1 MRARLFV
8 NAVHLVAVFAVLAA
22 CGHDE
27 PSRVPTVRL
36 SPPITVPGGD
46 AAAGP
51 SSYVVSD
58 AGGRGEGGFR
68 VKIGTA
74 GQLGVV
80 VDGARAIVGKGEPVV
95 ATEIVAES
103 LTGAAVIPARLGG
116 GFLFHTDRA
125 LYRAATFT
133 GALQPLGR
141 VTDTIQSF
149 SFATKSVL
157 VRARNGERWSLGLPS
172 GDRVAADFAGVADIE
187 ALDDGRALAFDDQGL
202 AYVSTDA
209 GAHWSEVTSLL
220 KSSPTRVAVVKGELW
235 FLESG
240 GGAQRLESD
249 GRLVS
254 FDTAPEEEETVT
266 RAADA
271 RWRGGDTPLRTAF
284 TLGAAIDDN
293 TAVVC
298 AEGDIVKVDVRTGD
312 LVSVATGK
320 LPPHSICQALS
331 TSNDVL
337 FACTSSMTP
346 GGAQSGAV
354 SAFVASRTLTGDPV
368 VEQSFAGEGLFWGGD
383 DGGLAFGA
391 PCGVAPSAAPPSSPA
406 LSNPLAP
413 AASHVDG
420 HTQACVRQPDGSW
433 RDVEVPP
440 TAIPPGTS
448 EHVAR
453 WIPRA
458 DGTAVALLSGQVAG
472 VYDPHAGSFERLPAA
487 QLDVTDPSAPSY
499 RPRRYKSGRV
509 SFAGHGVVDT
519 SWTLAPNG
527 ALRGYLAHMGSVE
540 IAPGGRVSRSPYV
553 LDVVPA
559 GAFALGR
566 TAEGRLYQTSDH
578 GASWVEVERPPT
590 GAAAGGAPACTSAGC
605 DLGAFYRIGW
615 APRSPRPEGT
625 KGQARPAPD
634 VRRVRSPELACRP
647 SGPAQLKTVARTS
660 FSPEDLGLGATK
672 LPVTADNQESLL
684 RTVLPRGIIHP
695 VHDPSVDG
703 SDAPGLRGVLSGYRT
718 TNDGDAL
725 LALGPV
731 RSIQALRRTVSFL
744 GGFDPTGTTRRAA
757 IGYADVLA
765 AGRAAGM
772 TTDEIMSDD
781 MTESGNLVAITPRDG
796 GAASEMVFHNAR
808 GLLAVLRPDR
818 SRVVMRPSQ
827 NDGLVVSAAALGGD
841 EVALLEIESGG
852 PEHVFKVSASGASD
866 LFDLGTNL
874 GDAMFYPGN
883 PDAIAIGPKGDIAIV
898 RTASG
903 SEPASELDPALL
915 VVPGSKPK
923 ALAPWSKLVLATDP
937 ACAADTTGYR
947 TTLQLIGPWIRT
959 ASPDLRVEEGPMLA
973 RVKWSE
979 SRVCLEGLEVK
990 VPGVNVRV
998 PGESGIEPFRQ
1009 SSWLVSRGGS
1019 FARVAV
1025 GEGVDWRQPL
1035 ECTLTAP

>member
-8 NAVHLVAVFAVLAA
+8 KVIHVALFGAAIAA

-27 PSRVPTVRL
+27 PSRVPSLRL
-36 SPPITVPGGD
+36 SPPTSVPGGEG
-46 AAAGP
+46 ATGP
-51 SSYVVSD
+51 TSYLVSD
-58 AGGRGEGGFR
+58 SGGRGADGVR
-68 VKIGTA
+68 VKLGA
-74 GQLGVV
+74 GQIGVV
-80 VDGARAIVGKGEPVV
+80 VEGARAVVGKGEPVV
-95 ATEIVAES
+95 AAEIVPEA
-103 LTGAAVIPARLGG
+103 LTGTAAIPARLGG

-141 VTDTIQSF
+141 VTDSIQSF
-149 SFATKSVL
+149 AFAPKAVL
-157 VRARNGERWSLGLPS
+157 VRARNGERWSIGLPS

-202 AYVSTDA
+202 AYSSIDA

-235 FLESG
+235 ILESG
-240 GGAQRLESD
+240 GGAQRLEPD

-254 FDTAPEEEETVT
+254 FDAAPEEEEEVVRT
-266 RAADA
+266 ADA
-271 RWRGGDTPLRTAF
+271 RWRGSDTPLRTAF

-293 TAVVC
+293 TAVVY
-298 AEGDIVKVDVRTGD
+298 AEGDIVKVDLRTGD
-312 LVSVATGK
+312 LVSVAPGK
-320 LPPHSICQALS
+320 LPPHVMCQAIG

-337 FACTSSMTP
+337 FACTSSMS
-346 GGAQSGAV
+346 GAHNNGAV
-354 SAFVASRTLTGDPV
+354 SAFVASRTLAGDPV
-368 VEQSFAGEGLFWGGD
+368 VEQSFAGEGLFWAGD
-383 DGGLAFGA
+383 DGGLAFSA
-391 PCGVAPSAAPPSSPA
+391 PCGAVTSTPASSPA
-406 LSNPLAP
+406 LANPLAP
-413 AASHVDG
+413 APSFVDG

-433 RDVEVPP
+433 RDVEVPA
-440 TAIPPGTS
+440 TAIPSSTTV
-448 EHVAR
+448 HVAR

-472 VYDPHAGSFERLPAA
+472 VYDPHASSFERLPSA
-487 QLDVTDPSAPSY
+487 QLDVADPSSP
-499 RPRRYKSGRV
+499 RPRRYRAGRV
-509 SFAGHGVVDT
+509 AFQGHAIVDT
-519 SWTLAPNG
+519 SWTLSPSG

-540 IAPGGRVSRSPYV
+540 IVPGGRVSRSPYV
-553 LDVVPA
+553 LDVVAA

-590 GAAAGGAPACTSAGC
+590 GAAATGAHACTSAGC
-605 DLGAFYRIGW
+605 DLGAFYRVGW
-615 APRSPRPEGT
+615 VPRAPRPET
-625 KGQARPAPD
+625 VRGQAKAAPD
-634 VRRVRSPELACRP
+634 VRRVRAPELTCRP
-647 SGPAQLKTVARTS
+647 AGGAQMKAVARTS

-672 LPVTADNQESLL
+672 LPLTADNQESLL
-684 RTVLPRGIIHP
+684 RAVLPRGILHP
-695 VHDPSVDG
+695 VHDATGDG

-718 TNDGDAL
+718 ANDGDAL
-725 LALGPV
+725 HALGPV

-744 GGFDPTGTTRRAA
+744 AGFDPSGTTRRAA
-757 IGYADVLA
+757 IGYGDVLA

-781 MTESGNLVAITPRDG
+781 MTESGNLVLVTPRDG
-796 GAASEMVFHNAR
+796 NAPSEMVFHNAR
-808 GLLAVLRPDR
+808 GLLAVLRAER
-818 SRVVMRPSQ
+818 SRVVVRPSQ

-852 PEHVFKVSASGASD
+852 PEHVFKVNAAGASD

-883 PDAIAIGPKGDIAIV
+883 PDAIAIGPKGDVAIV

-915 VVPGSKPK
+915 VIPGSKPK
-923 ALAPWSKLVLATDP
+923 ALAPWSKLALANDP
-937 ACAADTTGYR
+937 ACIADSTGYR

-959 ASPDLRVEEGPMLA
+959 TSPDLRVEEGPMLA

-979 SRVCLEGLEVK
+979 ARVCLEGLEVK

-998 PGESGIEPFRQ
+998 PGESGSEPFRQ

-1035 ECTLTAP
+1035 ECTLETP